1 MNLNRRH
8 LTLGALGLVS
18 LVLSAQATPPRLE
31 VYKTPTCGC
40 CSAWVERMA
49 EAGFF
54 VVARDVDQDTLWSL
68 KDRAGIALDLNS
80 CHTTFING
88 YFVEGHVPASDIR
101 RLLSERPDALGLAV
115 PGMPIGS
122 PGMELDGRRD
132 AFTTF
137 LVRADGSV
145 QVFASHP

>member
-1 MNLNRRH
+1 MNRRH
-8 LTLGALGLVS
+8 FTLGALGLVS

-31 VYKTPTCGC
+31 MYKTPTCGC

-68 KDRAGIALDLNS
+68 KDRAGIALELNS

-132 AFTTF
+132 AFTTL

>member
-1 MNLNRRH
+1 MNRRH
-8 LTLGALGLVS
+8 FILGALGLVS

-31 VYKTPTCGC
+31 MYKTPTCGC

-54 VVARDVDQDTLWSL
+54 VVARDVDQDTLGSL
-68 KDRAGIALDLNS
+68 KDRAGIALELNS

-101 RLLSERPDALGLAV
+101 RLLSERLAV

-132 AFTTF
+132 AFTTL

-145 QVFASHP
+145 QVFARHP

>member
-1 MNLNRRH
+1 MNRRH
-8 LTLGALGLVS
+8 FILGALGLVS
-18 LVLSAQATPPRLE
+18 LVLSAYATPPRLE
-31 VYKTPTCGC
+31 MYKTPTCGC

-68 KDRAGIALDLNS
+68 KDRAGIALELNS

-132 AFTTF
+132 AFTTL